1 MTLSRFFKITFD
13 VFIRLNRFFK
23 YKLFIR
29 FFKYSIYIILLYLLY
44 ISIKLLKYYKVC
56 QGK

>member
-13 VFIRLNRFFK
+13 VLIRLNRFFE

-44 ISIKLLKYYKVC
+44 ISIKLLEYYKVY
-56 QGK
+56 